1 MNILILHKFPEILWI
16 LRHRLLRL
24 RLSRLSALIVVNFLL
39 ICAVLHNEANAL
51 LTPARVH
58 PVGKYQMS
66 SFLVLIWPLGS
77 WRHQSTGNQTC

>member
-1 MNILILHKFPEILWI
+1 MFILHKFPEFLWI

-24 RLSRLSALIVVNFLL
+24 RLSRLSAFIVVNSLL
-39 ICAVLHNEANAL
+39 SCAVLPDEADAL

-66 SFLVLIWPLGS
+66 SFLVPIWYLGS
-77 WRHQSTGNQTC
+77 WRR